1 MSKNAHRNQSAP
13 SLLNSS
19 FYSSNSMNTL
29 EHAKNF
35 RNSLILRDSSDQ
47 SLSWSHQSD
56 ESVVSEENIDQT
68 LGSIVPSERT
78 DRETITMQM
87 KNSPSLSALAGILNE
102 KSREADEKA
111 RLSKVID
118 SSILRE
124 EEETGDDLQNL
135 SHDASAAGE
144 WNQTSSPNLIDI
156 HDTNSVTY
164 PVVTD
169 TNASAYE
176 QPDFLSTPKVHS
188 RRNTNP
194 FLQGF
199 EPSRVNAQEPF
210 TIHSSILEEPEL
222 EQSSPPLKAHRNTR
236 NRPKSTSILLD
247 HSFDQGHRS
256 AATGQI
262 DIKRYSMLH
271 EPAFARDRS
280 NGSINALDQEHS
292 DVGEDNR
299 VKHRRQHSKSNVSG
313 QPETEEKHA
322 DTDTLTT
329 KLQSKGINLS
339 IAHSDKGSK
348 AQSNAISHNQRP
360 RRHSRATTLEKTE
373 IEGKSTHHR
382 AHTIDH
388 SYLGT
393 KGPSDLDEEKLKY
406 EKNFFE
412 DQLDELPKGRHLRSA
427 NNIANP
433 SSTQRAVSAGSV
445 LDQSSSNKR
454 RSFFSL
460 FKKKSSK
467 DVTPKK
473 SKQSSKWNQ
482 NSILSSNTFNSGNA
496 APTAPSPEK
505 LAKKSHSTNTI
516 FSTFR
521 KNKDKDDSALLT
533 STTPPRKES
542 ELDAISKESS
552 SFSSVKK
559 EQPLE
564 NFIPTNNDNF
574 DHPYKA
580 GSIEE
585 EPIEKGQSL
594 ENTSLNSK
602 KYAEEAPL
610 EEPSLEKESSE
621 EKNQWISEESK
632 QDSFKTHP
640 MREPLLEGTHF
651 DDPLIKDLPKPNL
664 PFLIKHDAG
673 EALFP
678 KSLDK
683 YEVESIVSLE
693 RSRSVKSNRSHRRSL
708 TDTLSV
714 NAQNEGMFVTEAS
727 PAILSTPDLG
737 KSPTSSILRN
747 GRFDSVSVFC
757 NVEDKPE
764 DDPMEKETSEIIPKL
779 ALSPNRSPI
788 ITIEKKF
795 DFLAVEDKN
804 DDVEENN
811 EIPKQISNRESAT
824 GDDPEFTSEMIEFAS
839 LINFGDGLTLDLDVN
854 SDAQSQNLQQDSPG
868 NKNVPQESCESS
880 SAVDEDVQIDA
891 KSPDQEVAMAKSSL
905 QQSSGNLDELQNAKP
920 EDHMHE
926 NQITSAINLPESL
939 LAEEPTDIP
948 NELLQEIRSPSPQ
961 AFEQFHEGED
971 VHRQRHIF
979 RDILASQTYAA
990 SDSSSRPVSMS
1001 FKGLSAPSLNQSAND
1016 WRLFESQDG
1025 KFQNPNVQESVSSH
1039 HKVNFSSKIL
1049 LYDTY
1054 SLEEYDRKPE
1064 IATCNM
1070 LTPQSAH
1077 MIKAELNQLKSE
1089 MEVHEASRC
1098 YTHFF

>member
-47 SLSWSHQSD
+47 SLSCSHQSD
-56 ESVVSEENIDQT
+56 ESVVSEEDIDQVV
-68 LGSIVPSERT
+68 GSIVPSERT

-102 KSREADEKA
+102 KSRQADEKA

-124 EEETGDDLQNL
+124 EEETGACSQDL
-135 SHDASAAGE
+135 SHDTSATGE

-164 PVVTD
+164 PVVTT
-169 TNASAYE
+169 TNTSDYE

-194 FLQGF
+194 FLQSF
-199 EPSRVNAQEPF
+199 EPSRSSAQEPF
-210 TIHSSILEEPEL
+210 TIQSSILEEPEF

-247 HSFDQGHRS
+247 HSFDQGDKT
-256 AATGQI
+256 AAVDQI
-262 DIKRYSMLH
+262 DMQRYSMLH
-271 EPAFARDRS
+271 VPAVARDRS
-280 NGSINALDQEHS
+280 NGSIKALDQRQF
-292 DVGEDNR
+292 DVGEDNQIQ
-299 VKHRRQHSKSNVSG
+299 HSRQQSKSNVSG
-313 QPETEEKHA
+313 QPETKEKHA
-322 DTDTLTT
+322 DTLTT
-329 KLQSKGINLS
+329 RLQSKGSNLS
-339 IAHSDKGSK
+339 IPHSDEGNK
-348 AQSNAISHNQRP
+348 AQSNSVSHNQRP

-373 IEGKSTHHR
+373 IEGKRTHHR

-393 KGPSDLDEEKLKY
+393 NGPSALDQEKLKY

-412 DQLDELPKGRHLRSA
+412 DHLDELPKGRHLRNA
-427 NNIANP
+427 NCIANP

-482 NSILSSNTFNSGNA
+482 NSILSSNTFNSANA
-496 APTAPSPEK
+496 VPTAPSPEK

-542 ELDAISKESS
+542 QLDAISKESS

-564 NFIPTNNDNF
+564 NFTPTTNDNF

-580 GSIEE
+580 ESIAE
-585 EPIEKGQSL
+585 EPIEKGQSF
-594 ENTSLNSK
+594 ENTSFNSN
-602 KYAEEAPL
+602 KYTEEVPL
-610 EEPSLEKESSE
+610 EEPSLKKESSE
-621 EKNQWISEESK
+621 EKHQQIFEESR
-632 QDSFKTHP
+632 QDSFSTHP
-640 MREPLLEGTHF
+640 MGESLLEGTHF

-727 PAILSTPDLG
+727 PAILSTPDLS

-747 GRFDSVSVFC
+747 GRFDSVSVLC

-764 DDPMEKETSEIIPKL
+764 DSPMEKDSSEVIPKL
-779 ALSPNRSPI
+779 SLSPNRSPI
-788 ITIEKKF
+788 ITIEKQF
-795 DFLAVEDKN
+795 DLLTVEDIN
-804 DDVEENN
+804 DDVEENK
-811 EIPKQISNRESAT
+811 EIPKQINNRENTT

-854 SDAQSQNLQQDSPG
+854 SDVQSQKLQQDPLGG
-868 NKNVPQESCESS
+868 NNVPQESCESS
-880 SAVDEDVQIDA
+880 SSIEEDVHIDA
-891 KSPDQEVAMAKSSL
+891 QSPDQEVAMVKSSL
-905 QQSSGNLDELQNAKP
+905 KQSSGSLDELQNAKL
-920 EDHMHE
+920 EDHI
-926 NQITSAINLPESL
+926 NKDQIISANDLPESL

-948 NELLQEIRSPSPQ
+948 NELLEEIRSPSSQ
-961 AFEQFHEGED
+961 AFGQFHEGED

-979 RDILASQTYAA
+979 RDILASQAYAA
-990 SDSSSRPVSMS
+990 NDPSSRPVSMS
-1001 FKGLSAPSLNQSAND
+1001 FKGLSAPSLNQSASD
-1016 WRLFESQDG
+1016 WPLFESQDG
-1025 KFQNPNVQESVSSH
+1025 KFQNPTVQESTSSH

>member
-1 MSKNAHRNQSAP
+1 
-13 SLLNSS
+13 
-19 FYSSNSMNTL
+19 MNTL

-56 ESVVSEENIDQT
+56 ESVVSEENIDQA

-111 RLSKVID
+111 RMGKVID

-124 EEETGDDLQNL
+124 EKETGENLQNL
-135 SHDASAAGE
+135 SHDTSAASE
-144 WNQTSSPNLIDI
+144 RNQTSSPNLIDI

-164 PVVTD
+164 PVVTN

-176 QPDFLSTPKVHS
+176 QPDFLSTPKVPS

-210 TIHSSILEEPEL
+210 TIHSSILEEPEP
-222 EQSSPPLKAHRNTR
+222 EQSSPPPNAHRNTR

-247 HSFDQGHRS
+247 RSFEQGYRS
-256 AATGQI
+256 ATVGQI
-262 DIKRYSMLH
+262 DMQRYSMLH
-271 EPAFARDRS
+271 EPAVARDRS
-280 NGSINALDQEHS
+280 NGSINALDHQQF

-299 VKHRRQHSKSNVSG
+299 VKHPKHQSKSNIPGRS
-313 QPETEEKHA
+313 ETEEKHA
-322 DTDTLTT
+322 DTLSAR
-329 KLQSKGINLS
+329 LQSKEINLS
-339 IAHSDKGSK
+339 IAHPDEGNR
-348 AQSNAISHNQRP
+348 AQSSSISHNQRP

-373 IEGKSTHHR
+373 IEGKRTHHR

-393 KGPSDLDEEKLKY
+393 KEPSALDEEKLKY
-406 EKNFFE
+406 EKKNFFE
-412 DQLDELPKGRHLRSA
+412 DHLDELPKGRHLRSA
-427 NNIANP
+427 NYNANP

-473 SKQSSKWNQ
+473 SKQSGKWNQ
-482 NSILSSNTFNSGNA
+482 NSILSSNTFNSGNVV
-496 APTAPSPEK
+496 PTAPSPEK

-542 ELDAISKESS
+542 QLDAISKESS

-564 NFIPTNNDNF
+564 NFIPTSNDNF

-580 GSIEE
+580 GSIAE
-585 EPIEKGQSL
+585 EPTEKGQSF
-594 ENTSLNSK
+594 ENASLNSK

-610 EEPSLEKESSE
+610 EKPSLEKDSSE
-621 EKNQWISEESK
+621 EKHQWIFEESK
-632 QDSFKTHP
+632 QDSFKTP
-640 MREPLLEGTHF
+640 SMGEPLLEGTHF

-727 PAILSTPDLG
+727 PAILSTPDLS

-764 DDPMEKETSEIIPKL
+764 DAPIEKESSEVIPKL
-779 ALSPNRSPI
+779 SLSPNRSPI
-788 ITIEKKF
+788 ITIEKNF
-795 DFLAVEDKN
+795 DLLAVEDKN

-811 EIPKQISNRESAT
+811 EVPKQISNRETAT

-854 SDAQSQNLQQDSPG
+854 SDVQSQNLQQDSPSS
-868 NKNVPQESCESS
+868 KNVPQEACERSS
-880 SAVDEDVQIDA
+880 TIDEAMHIDA
-891 KSPDQEVAMAKSSL
+891 RSPDQEVAMVKSSL
-905 QQSSGNLDELQNAKP
+905 EQSSGNVDEFQNTKPEP

-926 NQITSAINLPESL
+926 DQITSTINLPKGL
-939 LAEEPTDIP
+939 LTEEPTDIP
-948 NELLQEIRSPSPQ
+948 NELLEEIRSPSPQ
-961 AFEQFHEGED
+961 AFEQFHDGED

-979 RDILASQTYAA
+979 RDILASQAYAA
-990 SDSSSRPVSMS
+990 NDPSSRPVSMS
-1001 FKGLSAPSLNQSAND
+1001 FKGLSAPSLNQSASD
-1016 WRLFESQDG
+1016 WPLFESQDG
-1025 KFQNPNVQESVSSH
+1025 TFQNPNVQESASSN

-1054 SLEEYDRKPE
+1054 SLEEYDRRPE